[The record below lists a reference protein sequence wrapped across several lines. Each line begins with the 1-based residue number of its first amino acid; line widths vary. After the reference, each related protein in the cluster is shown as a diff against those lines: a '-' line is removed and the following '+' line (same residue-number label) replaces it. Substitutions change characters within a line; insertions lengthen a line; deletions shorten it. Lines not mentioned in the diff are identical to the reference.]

1 MALSIPYSN
10 SQTKTTT
17 QIYSK
22 KFSNTQK
29 HRVSSYY
36 LIISNRHD
44 PFGSSSTDASRIC
57 LIFSLLL
64 LTIVLFHLIPYF
76 NQINNTPINSLWIV
90 IPATSLEIQSM
101 HHKIKDKDD
110 QPTGRQRIVIPS
122 FDLYI
127 KEVGVGS
134 RPNRITIFAYYKWE
148 PHPKIQQC

>member
-1 MALSIPYSN
+1 MALSTPYSN

-22 KFSNTQK
+22 TFPNTQK

-36 LIISNRHD
+36 LISNRHD
-44 PFGSSSTDASRIC
+44 PFGSSSTNASKIC

-64 LTIVLFHLIPYF
+64 LTIVLFHLIPHF

-90 IPATSLEIQSM
+90 IPATSSEIQSM
-101 HHKIKDKDD
+101 LHKIKDKDD
-110 QPTGRQRIVIPS
+110 QPTGRQRTVIPS

-134 RPNRITIFAYYKWE
+134 RPNRITIFAY
-148 PHPKIQQC
+148 